1 MSVREQTAQL
11 IGGLS
16 VAVFT
21 NLYWLTLYAA
31 DARVKE
37 QARVRNT
44 GAVPLAIQLTAL
56 MRLGGNRTESEDWRP
71 VETALN
77 AFIKRA
83 QEFGAAIDAAGEF
96 AKPSIRQFV
105 EEVFESDESL
115 GTFAATLPSGEQ
127 LRSELYSLTLATREL
142 ASAINGSTLSASPPV
157 REIIYSL
164 LAQIQ
169 RGIVKVLVADENK
182 RAGDAVIFW
191 EQFLYEESLLAI
203 ETLGAI
209 PEPDEFRAVAQRFG
223 EYLAL

>member
-1 MSVREQTAQL
+1 MSLREQTAQL

-21 NLYWLTLYAA
+21 NLYWLTLYAV

-37 QARVRNT
+37 QARVRNS
-44 GAVPLAIQLTAL
+44 GAIPVALQLTAL
-56 MRLGGNRTESEDWRP
+56 MRLGGNRSESEDWRP

-77 AFIKRA
+77 AFLKRA
-83 QEFGAAIDAAGEF
+83 QEFAAALDAAGE
-96 AKPSIRQFV
+96 AARPSIRQFV

-115 GTFAATLPSGEQ
+115 GSFSATLPSGEP
-127 LRSELYSLTLATREL
+127 LRSELYNLTLATREL
-142 ASAINGSTLSASPPV
+142 ASAINGSTMSAPAPV

-169 RGIVKVLVADENK
+169 RGIAKVLVADDSK
-182 RAGDAVIFW
+182 RAGEAAIFW
-191 EQFLYEESLLAI
+191 EQFLYEESLFAI

-209 PEPDEFRAVAQRFG
+209 PETQEFRAVAQSFG